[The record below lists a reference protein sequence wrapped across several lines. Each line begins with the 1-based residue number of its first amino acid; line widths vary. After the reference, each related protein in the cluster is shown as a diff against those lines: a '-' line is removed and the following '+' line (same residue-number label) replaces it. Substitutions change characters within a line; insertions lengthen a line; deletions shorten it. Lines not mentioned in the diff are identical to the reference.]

1 MLFSLKKI
9 YEVFFWYKWCKNRIN
24 TLKYKREFK
33 NPPKILMY
41 GNCNNIAPKNIYTDY
56 QGGIYKIMGI
66 ANMRSCFKPKAGWGQ
81 ALFCSPL

>member
-1 MLFSLKKI
+1 
-9 YEVFFWYKWCKNRIN
+9 
-24 TLKYKREFK
+24 
-33 NPPKILMY
+33 MY